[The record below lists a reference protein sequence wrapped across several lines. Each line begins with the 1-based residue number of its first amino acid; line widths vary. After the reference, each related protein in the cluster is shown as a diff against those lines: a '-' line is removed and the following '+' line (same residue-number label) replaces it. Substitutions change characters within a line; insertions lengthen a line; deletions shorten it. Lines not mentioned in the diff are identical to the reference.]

1 MLVVVEGSDEH
12 AELEML
18 ENGADDCLRRPAG
31 DPLIIAHVKAL
42 LKRVHALPPKELR
55 FDGLR
60 LSLAEHVVELDGKAV
75 ALSPRE
81 FDLLYYLARNP
92 NLALSRMQILNRA
105 WDSGYAGDERTVDS
119 HIKSLR
125 AKLGWFGKHIITV
138 RGVGYKFLWSASQ
151 ERPA

>member
-1 MLVVVEGSDEH
+1 
-12 AELEML
+12 
-18 ENGADDCLRRPAG
+18 
-31 DPLIIAHVKAL
+31 
-42 LKRVHALPPKELR
+42 
-55 FDGLR
+55 
-60 LSLAEHVVELDGKAV
+60 
-75 ALSPRE
+75 
-81 FDLLYYLARNP
+81 
-92 NLALSRMQILNRA
+92 MQILNRA